1 MGKRSKVDIQ
11 REPDELVD
19 GIEIEYPI
27 SYDVEVIEEPVVE
40 QVEERTESV
49 QSLFPAI
56 IKRTGQVSGKRY
68 VWDKAGAIV
77 KVLSDDL
84 PGILASRIGGKGC
97 CGGSSRGNE
106 LFRVVLEA

>member
-1 MGKRSKVDIQ
+1 MGKRDKVDVQ
-11 REPDELVD
+11 REQDELVETD

-27 SYDVEVIEEPVVE
+27 SYDVDVVAVE
-40 QVEERTESV
+40 QVVERTESV

-56 IKRTGQVSGKRY
+56 IKRIGQKTGKQY
-68 VWDKAGAIV
+68 VWVKAGAIV
-77 KVLSDDL
+77 NVETDDV

-106 LFRVVLEA
+106 LFRVVLEM

>member
-27 SYDVEVIEEPVVE
+27 SYDIEVVVE
-40 QVEERTESV
+40 QEVERTESV

-77 KVLSDDL
+77 EVLSDDV
-84 PGILASRIGGKGC
+84 PSILASRIGGKGC
-97 CGGSSRGNE
+97 CGGSSKGNE
-106 LFRVVLEA
+106 LFRVVLEM